1 MRNKIKLASARKY
14 RELKSQ
20 GQQSHNMKQ
29 ILKQSYDPFESWTN
43 VSKASLSILCTVLR
57 KVFGRIDLRIKTL
70 IHYKKEER
78 LLFQIMHVKSS
89 IDRKPITPRRS
100 IERTYLELT
109 PAISKNELFDWQ
121 LSSLC
126 NFYRRVK
133 FIILSLSTIEDFN
146 LQFNWK
152 LLLKL
157 IAKT

>member
-1 MRNKIKLASARKY
+1 MLESTVNWSLKGQNHTIWNKFWSRATIPLN
-14 RELKSQ
+14 RERMFQ
-20 GQQSHNMKQ
+20 
-29 ILKQSYDPFESWTN
+29 
-43 VSKASLSILCTVLR
+43 KASLSVLCTVLR

-78 LLFQIMHVKSS
+78 LLFQIMHVKNS